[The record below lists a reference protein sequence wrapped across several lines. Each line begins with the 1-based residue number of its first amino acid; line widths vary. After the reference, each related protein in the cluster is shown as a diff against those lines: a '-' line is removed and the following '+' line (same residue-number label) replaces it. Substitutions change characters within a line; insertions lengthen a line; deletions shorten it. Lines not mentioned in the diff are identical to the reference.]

1 MLDAPTRLRLARA
14 AFPDL
19 SVELD
24 EHRFTVDLLRAGR
37 WVDPLLLVGADQL
50 VDFPTWKEP
59 DAVLD
64 LARLAVATR
73 PGYPRERL
81 ESVLAGLSRPDRV
94 LLFEIEPVPIS
105 SSEVRA
111 SAARREPI
119 GALVP
124 EPVAR
129 LIDELGLY
137 RQESR

>member
-59 DAVLD
+59 DAVLE

-81 ESVLAGLSRPDRV
+81 DGVRARLDEPERV
-94 LLFEIEPVPIS
+94 VFFPIPQLPIS
-105 SSEVRA
+105 STEIRERVR
-111 SAARREPI
+111 RGEPI
-119 GALVP
+119 DHVVP
-124 EPVAR
+124 PAVAR
-129 LIDELGLY
+129 EIEVAGLY
-137 RQESR
+137 R